1 MAARVEHLLP
11 PPVETKHHPLGFSF
25 ALYEPT
31 NIVWNTDDVKAKIG
45 VRKVRRAN
53 SLETPE
59 YMLAHVAKKLF
70 HSDEQIDLLGVASSF
85 PVGENLSGLMID
97 VLDLNVRNNI
107 DIYAACSGYARF
119 LLHIAELAQDQDLNG
134 WNIGF
139 ASTERYSP
147 FLKKGTFDTGI
158 FTDGAIGL
166 SNLRYG
172 ENFRILSAV
181 GRSLDPETSTSLTMP
196 VDRTLMEP
204 PFIEEPVPPSSTG
217 MFEMNGP
224 VVYRNIIDPQR
235 GVPTLINDVLEVA
248 ECTPDDIDYLI
259 PHQGSSKTNR
269 GLIHALPEFEGKI
282 IEDITDGNLSSGSIP
297 RALSR
302 LTPSH
307 DPVRI
312 LNVGFGA
319 GLYGVAA
326 ITEHGNLASQR

>member
-11 PPVETKHHPLGFSF
+11 PPVETKLHPLGFTF

-31 NIVWNTDDVKAKIG
+31 NIIWNTDDVKAKIG

-53 SLETPE
+53 PSETSE

-70 HSDEQIDLLGVASSF
+70 QSDEQIDLLGVASSH
-85 PVGENLSGLMID
+85 PIGENLSGLMVD
-97 VLDLNVRNNI
+97 VLDLKVRNNI

-119 LLHIAELAQDQDLNG
+119 LLHIAEIAQDQDING

-147 FLKKGTFDTGI
+147 FLKKGTFDAGI
-158 FTDGAIGL
+158 FTDGAIGV

-172 ENFRILSAV
+172 ENFRILGAV
-181 GRSLDPETSTSLTMP
+181 GRQLNPQDSTALCMP
-196 VDRTLMEP
+196 IDRTKMEP
-204 PFIEEPVPPSSTG
+204 PFIEEPVPTALSG

-224 VVYRNIIDPQR
+224 VVYRNIIDPQH
-235 GVPTLINDVLEVA
+235 GVPSLINDVLEIA
-248 ECTPDDIDYLI
+248 ECTPEDIDYII
-259 PHQGSSKTNR
+259 PHQGSGKTNK
-269 GLIHALPEFEGKI
+269 GLIHALPEFKGKL

-302 LTPSH
+302 LTPSQ
-307 DPVRI
+307 DLVRI

-319 GLYGVAA
+319 GLYGAAA
-326 ITEHGNLASQR
+326 ITEHGKLPSRR